1 MNSNVNRRPPAQV
14 AIVVCGLSDS
24 WLGGVN
30 YYRNLV
36 TVFDHAG
43 EQGLR
48 LHVLTDQP
56 QFFADMALS
65 ERVRVRHVPMLVHKS
80 SAWALRKALLVA
92 FKRDVSLIKLLKQLN
107 VEAAVFC
114 HVAGAAAAGVV
125 CLPWIPDF
133 QSRRHP
139 ELFPPALA
147 RAEHLRAQAWLR
159 DSSGLLVSSRA
170 AQHDAVALYG
180 ADPSRVHVLHFAPR
194 LDAAP
199 LLSASLRDAVLARHH
214 IDRAYFFLP
223 NQYWKHKNHLLVAQA
238 LVRLRE
244 QGAPMPLVV
253 STGKTEDTRH
263 PGYFAEFERF
273 IQAEG
278 LQPHYR
284 ILGVIDRQDMLVL
297 LAHARAVI
305 NPSRF
310 EGWNTGVE
318 EAKALGKP
326 LLVSD
331 IDVHR
336 EQVAGW
342 PELQVFGVDDVAA
355 LAAALGRWQM
365 QALAP
370 DGHPPKPHPALYEGF
385 SAAYM
390 ALLHRVLQR
399 QPEGV
404 AA

>member
-1 MNSNVNRRPPAQV
+1 MNVKRSPPAQV
-14 AIVVCGLSDS
+14 AIVVYGLSER

-48 LHVLTDQP
+48 LHVLTDEP
-56 QFFADMALS
+56 RFFADLGLS
-65 ERVRVRHVPMLVHKS
+65 ERVRVHRVPMLVHKS
-80 SAWALRKALLVA
+80 AAWALRKAVLTA
-92 FKRDVSLIKLLKQLN
+92 FKRDLNLIKLLKQLQI
-107 VEAAVFC
+107 EAVVFC
-114 HVAGAAAAGVV
+114 HVAGAAAAGIA

-139 ELFPPALA
+139 ELFPAALA
-147 RAEHLRAQAWLR
+147 QAEHTRAQEWLR
-159 DSSGLLVSSRA
+159 DSSGLIVSSRA
-170 AQHDAVALYG
+170 AQHDAVSLYG
-180 ADPSRVHVLHFAPR
+180 ADPARVQVLHFAPR
-194 LDAAP
+194 LEFAP
-199 LLSASLRDAVLARHH
+199 LLSASLRDEVLARNRV
-214 IDRAYFFLP
+214 DRAYFFLP
-223 NQYWKHKNHLLVAQA
+223 NQYWKHKNHMLVAQA
-238 LVRLRE
+238 LVRLRD
-244 QGAPMPLVV
+244 QGAAMPLVL

-273 IQAEG
+273 IRAHE
-278 LQPHYR
+278 LEPHYR
-284 ILGVIDRQDMLVL
+284 VLGVIERQDMLVL

-326 LLVSD
+326 LLVSA

-336 EQVAGW
+336 EQVADW
-342 PELQVFGVDDVAA
+342 AEVQLFGVDDVAA
-355 LAAALGRWQM
+355 LAAALQRWQADARGP
-365 QALAP
+365 Q
-370 DGHPPKPHPALYEGF
+370 DHPPRPKPALHETF
-385 SAAYM
+385 SAAYIG
-390 ALLHRVLQR
+390 LLRRVLQH
-399 QPEGV
+399 QSQGV